1 MANTNKLTVE
11 YYYHEKRIRPWR
23 LQSPESSLSYDDHSL
38 SVDDNQKALTVSEIL
53 AFEYLFGKSDQKW
66 KFSLKIAK

>member
-11 YYYHEKRIRPWR
+11 YYYHEKRIG
-23 LQSPESSLSYDDHSL
+23 LQSPESPFSYDDHSL